1 MGALISWE
9 IDLLAVVVIIITCV
23 VAWVKM
29 QQTIKANHDLAN
41 NEFKHMVKTIEDLKN
56 DFKEDLEILKED
68 LKEHI
73 GQLKEAESRALEDT
87 KAELKED
94 IARLERK
101 QAESNCIKER
111 LAKVEIYLES
121 IRARMN
127 MN

>member
-1 MGALISWE
+1 MISWE
-9 IDLLAVVVIIITCV
+9 VDLIAVAVIIVTCV
-23 VAWVKM
+23 IAWVKM
-29 QQTIKANHDLAN
+29 QQTIQSNHELAN

-56 DFKEDLEILKED
+56 DFKEDLDILKED

-73 GQLKEAESRALEDT
+73 GQLNEAESKALEDT

-111 LAKVEIYLES
+111 LAKVEIYIES
-121 IRARMN
+121 LRTKIDMGK
-127 MN
+127 

>member
-1 MGALISWE
+1 MISWE
-9 IDLLAVVVIIITCV
+9 VDLIAVAVIIVTCV
-23 VAWVKM
+23 IAWVKM
-29 QQTIKANHDLAN
+29 QQTIQSNHELAN

-56 DFKEDLEILKED
+56 DFKEDLDILKED

-73 GQLKEAESRALEDT
+73 GQLNEAESKALEDT

-111 LAKVEIYLES
+111 LAKVEIYIES
-121 IRARMN
+121 LRAKLDR
-127 MN
+127 

>member
-1 MGALISWE
+1 MISWE
-9 IDLLAVVVIIITCV
+9 VDLLAVAVVVITCV
-23 VAWVKM
+23 IAWVKM
-29 QQTIKANHDLAN
+29 QQTIQSNHELAN

-56 DFKEDLEILKED
+56 DFKEDLDILKED

-73 GQLKEAESRALEDT
+73 GQLNEAESKALEDT

-111 LAKVEIYLES
+111 LAKVEIYIES
-121 IRARMN
+121 LRAKLDR
-127 MN
+127 

>member
-1 MGALISWE
+1 MISWE
-9 IDLLAVVVIIITCV
+9 VDLLAVAVIIITCV
-23 VAWVKM
+23 IAWVKM
-29 QQTIKANHDLAN
+29 QQTIQSNHVLAN

-56 DFKEDLEILKED
+56 DFKDDLDILKED

-73 GQLKEAESRALEDT
+73 GQLNEAESRALEDT

-111 LAKVEIYLES
+111 LAKVEIYIES
-121 IRARMN
+121 LRARLDMGK
-127 MN
+127 

>member
-1 MGALISWE
+1 MISWE
-9 IDLLAVVVIIITCV
+9 VDLIAVAVIIVTCV
-23 VAWVKM
+23 IAWVKM
-29 QQTIKANHDLAN
+29 QQTIQSNHELAN

-56 DFKEDLEILKED
+56 DFKEDLDILKED

-73 GQLKEAESRALEDT
+73 GQLNEAESRALEDT

-111 LAKVEIYLES
+111 LAKVEIYIES
-121 IRARMN
+121 LRARLDMGK
-127 MN
+127 

>member
-1 MGALISWE
+1 MISWE
-9 IDLLAVVVIIITCV
+9 VDLIAVAVIIVTCV
-23 VAWVKM
+23 IAWVKM
-29 QQTIKANHDLAN
+29 QQTIQSNHELAN

-56 DFKEDLEILKED
+56 DFKEDLDILKED

-73 GQLKEAESRALEDT
+73 GQLNEAESKALEDT

-111 LAKVEIYLES
+111 LAKVEIYIES
-121 IRARMN
+121 LRAKLDMGK
-127 MN
+127 

>member
-1 MGALISWE
+1 MISWE
-9 IDLLAVVVIIITCV
+9 VDLIAVAVIIVTCV
-23 VAWVKM
+23 IAWVKM
-29 QQTIKANHDLAN
+29 QQTIQSNHELAN

-56 DFKEDLEILKED
+56 DFKEDLDILKED

-73 GQLKEAESRALEDT
+73 GQLNEAESKALEDT

-111 LAKVEIYLES
+111 LAKVEIYIES
-121 IRARMN
+121 LRARLDMGK
-127 MN
+127 

>member
-1 MGALISWE
+1 MISWE
-9 IDLLAVVVIIITCV
+9 VDLIAVAVIIVTCV
-23 VAWVKM
+23 IAWVKM
-29 QQTIKANHDLAN
+29 QQTIQSNHELAN

-56 DFKEDLEILKED
+56 DFKEDLDILKED

-73 GQLKEAESRALEDT
+73 GQLNEAESKALEDT

-111 LAKVEIYLES
+111 LAKVEIYIES
-121 IRARMN
+121 LRAKFDMGK
-127 MN
+127 

>member
-1 MGALISWE
+1 MVSWE
-9 IDLLAVVVIIITCV
+9 VDLLAVVVIVITCV
-23 VAWVKM
+23 IAWVRM

-56 DFKEDLEILKED
+56 DFKDDLEILKED

-73 GQLKEAESRALEDT
+73 AQLNEAESRALEDT
-87 KAELKED
+87 KEELKED

-111 LAKVEIYLES
+111 LAKAEIYVEN
-121 IRARMN
+121 IRARLDMGK
-127 MN
+127 

>member
-1 MGALISWE
+1 MISWE
-9 IDLLAVVVIIITCV
+9 VDLIAVAVIIVTCV
-23 VAWVKM
+23 IAWVKM
-29 QQTIKANHDLAN
+29 QQTIQSNHELAN

-56 DFKEDLEILKED
+56 DFKEDLDILKED

-73 GQLKEAESRALEDT
+73 GQLNEAESKALEDT

-111 LAKVEIYLES
+111 LAKVEIYIES
-121 IRARMN
+121 LRTRLDMGK
-127 MN
+127 